1 AVLKALEEAEQVLYD
16 KERETKDERGDGV
29 PVGQR
34 RADALGLVAESALAS
49 GLDKGTRGDRLQVVV
64 HVDSQVLED
73 SSQPGVSMLEDGTDV
88 SAETSRRLG
97 CDTGKV
103 VMQRDSEGKI
113 LDVGRRTRTIPT
125 AIRRALTA
133 RDEGCQFPGCGLKY
147 CEAHHL
153 KHWANGGKT
162 SLDNL
167 VLLCRRHHRAVH
179 EEGYQI
185 EHASNGELRFL
196 RPEGREIPF
205 VPPPPFLPEDPI
217 RSLSTLLVEDGVS
230 VDAATG
236 FPRWDGGSLDLNWAI
251 QGYRQL

>member
-1 AVLKALEEAEQVLYD
+1 
-16 KERETKDERGDGV
+16 
-29 PVGQR
+29 
-34 RADALGLVAESALAS
+34 
-49 GLDKGTRGDRLQVVV
+49 VVV
-64 HVDSQVLED
+64 HVDEEVLKD
-73 SSQPGVSMLEDGTDV
+73 PTQSGVSMLEDGTDV

-196 RPEGREIPF
+196 RPEGWEIPT
-205 VPPPPFLPEDPI
+205 VPPPTRLFRDPLEE
-217 RSLSTLLVEDGVS
+217 LSTLLVEEGVS
-230 VDAATG
+230 IDASTG
-236 FPRWDGGSLDLNWAI
+236 FPTWDGGRLDLNWAI